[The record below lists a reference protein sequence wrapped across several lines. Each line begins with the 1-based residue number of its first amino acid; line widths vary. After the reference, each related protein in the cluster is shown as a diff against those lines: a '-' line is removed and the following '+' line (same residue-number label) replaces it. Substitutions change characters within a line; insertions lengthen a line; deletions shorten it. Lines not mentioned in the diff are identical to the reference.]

1 MFKFYPVSDMDVENS
16 DFEQN
21 HTSFKPRAEK
31 LGRKEY
37 TTLKKAKKPLEKHTK
52 TSLPLSNEGKNNIF

>member
-1 MFKFYPVSDMDVENS
+1 MDVENS

-21 HTSFKPRAEK
+21 HASFKPRAEK

-52 TSLPLSNEGKNNIF
+52 TSLSLSNEGKNNIF